1 MPFHVILGKVG
12 HVTIC
17 NVPKL
22 NLKIFCIEIQDWVGF
37 SEPRHPSIEIPS
49 GGTTVQI
56 SLALY

>member
-37 SEPRHPSIEIPS
+37 SESIEIPS
-49 GGTTVQI
+49 GGTAVQI
-56 SLALY
+56 ALALY